1 MTSSAPLNVSWIHG
15 SVSSKHNTD
24 PDLQVYWHDEN
35 SVILRQNKAIDY
47 EAPFLFLLFGE
58 ERALLLDT
66 GATEQPEFL
75 PVRQVVDGLI
85 EEWLAQHPRDSYGL
99 LVLHTHG
106 HLDHVAADDQFADRP
121 DTVLVPADL
130 PDVQA
135 FFGFEDHA
143 ARVDLGG
150 RVLDALFTPGH
161 EAAAVT
167 YFDPATGW
175 LLTGDTVYPGRLY
188 VRSWPDYVDSI
199 DRIVA
204 FADARPVTHVL
215 GCHIE
220 MAGEP
225 GVDYPV
231 RTMYQPD
238 EPPLELPVTVLR
250 EVQAA
255 LKEIDGK
262 VGAHPYDRFII
273 SVVG

>member
-1 MTSSAPLNVSWIHG
+1 MTSEPLKVSWIHG

-24 PDLQVYWHDEN
+24 PDLQVYWHDEH

-47 EAPFLFLLFGE
+47 EAPFLFLLFGD
-58 ERALLLDT
+58 ERAVLLDT
-66 GATEQPEFL
+66 GATAEPEFL
-75 PVRQVVDGLI
+75 PLRQVVDGLI
-85 EEWLAQHPRDSYGL
+85 DEWLAKHPRDPYQL

-121 DTVLVPADL
+121 STVLVPADL
-130 PDVQA
+130 EDVQA
-135 FFGFEDHA
+135 FFGFEDNA
-143 ARVDLGG
+143 AQVDLGG
-150 RVLDALFTPGH
+150 RVLDVLFTPGH
-161 EAAAVT
+161 EPAAVT

-188 VRSWPDYVDSI
+188 VRNWAQYVDSI

-204 FADARPVTHVL
+204 FADARPVSHVL

-238 EPPLELPVTVLR
+238 EPPLELPVEVLR

-255 LKEIDGK
+255 LKEIDGQ
-262 VGAHPYDRFII
+262 VGPHPYDTFII